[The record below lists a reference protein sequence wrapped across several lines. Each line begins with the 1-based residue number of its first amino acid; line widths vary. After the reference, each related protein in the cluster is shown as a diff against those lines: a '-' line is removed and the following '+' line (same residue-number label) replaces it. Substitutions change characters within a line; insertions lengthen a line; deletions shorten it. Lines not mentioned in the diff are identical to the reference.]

1 MGQRL
6 VIVSSPLVGCV
17 SITPFR
23 LRSVASALSLS
34 ESGFSYS
41 SGSVGELLSDPVA
54 LSLEETF
61 EVPMRVGS
69 FSSLPGL
76 SSD

>member
-34 ESGFSYS
+34 ESWLFLPLWICGCITVGS
-41 SGSVGELLSDPVA
+41 SGA
-54 LSLEETF
+54 
-61 EVPMRVGS
+61 VPRGY
-69 FSSLPGL
+69 F
-76 SSD
+76 